1 MSALN
6 KCLCWGNVQLQ
17 SLFIHTLGSKGTLEM
32 GTALS
37 HSELGGWVTVS
48 WILPGHTMGPC
59 VLLGAAAMAVGIVR
73 LAKHSPS
80 CLPEGCLLW
89 NKHGTL
95 PFPLMGKQIS
105 PSTSYLYHP
114 GNSWSSGFSPSVT
127 QVRALCKYLYLNIP
141 LQWTPKC
148 LKPDKARLWAK
159 MCTS

>member
-17 SLFIHTLGSKGTLEM
+17 SLFIGILGSKGTL

-37 HSELGGWVTVS
+37 HSGAGGWVS
-48 WILPGHTMGPC
+48 WVLPGHAMGLC
-59 VLLGAAAMAVGIVR
+59 VLLGAVAMAVGIMR
-73 LAKHSPS
+73 FAKHCSN
-80 CLPEGCLLW
+80 CLAEGFMLW
-89 NKHGTL
+89 HKHGTL
-95 PFPLMGKQIS
+95 PFPLMGKQIP

-114 GNSWSSGFSPSVT
+114 GNCWSSGFSPSVT
-127 QVRALCKYLYLNIP
+127 QVRASCKHLYLNIS
-141 LQWTPKC
+141 LQWTLNC